1 MGSAKI
7 AIVGGGP
14 GGLTLARL
22 LKLQGIPFRLF
33 ELGELNGTRSQGGT
47 LDIHKE
53 SGQMAL
59 KAAGLF
65 NEFEKHARREGAAL
79 KVLSPDGNILFTDDG
94 LNPEG
99 SDLLPPDRPEIDRRD
114 LRKILL
120 ESLDKGTIEWG
131 KKVIRIVE
139 DEGSTKE
146 RPRFSIEF
154 EDGAKDSGF
163 ELVVGADGAW
173 SRVRGLLTN
182 EKPFYSG
189 ITAVEAWINQIDN
202 THPDLAERVGQGM
215 CVQASGIS
223 SLISQR
229 NTDGSVRTFAMIS
242 VKEDW
247 ATTSGI
253 DWKHLQGSKKAI
265 IHGWFSDWENLGK
278 EFVLRSDGPLAVRPL
293 YMLPVEMQWKTQPG
307 ITLIGDAA
315 HLMTPFTGVGVN
327 LALTDALGLSEA
339 IRSHF
344 QDGSDWETSLGRF
357 EGKMFARSHIEAR
370 KTFMNMKSSFSG
382 ESVGDIMKKF
392 GESMTATAAEYFV
405 SNSGFD
411 APSLCSQLRHATS
424 KARNSE
430 NAFIDANHQA
440 TLEAQQLTVPTP
452 ERKIGSVIPHAS
464 NSKAGSPNTLASSQY
479 NTIVQF
485 AMGPQAR
492 IAIIGGGPGGLMLA
506 RLLKLQGVPFRLFE
520 LDSSPESRSQGG
532 TLDIHKDS
540 GQMAVK
546 AAGLFEAFEK
556 HARRE
561 AAAMKMLDKD
571 GVLVWETDGQ
581 SQEGSDILTPD
592 RPEIDR
598 RDLRKMLLESLDEGT
613 VEWGRKVIRIVEGE
627 NSTKERPQFSVE
639 FDGGEMESD
648 FELVVGADGAWSRV
662 RGLLTNEKPFYANVT
677 FVEACINDVDA
688 KHPDLA
694 ERVGQGS
701 CSQAH
706 GNSATINHRISD
718 GSVRTNAAVRVEHD
732 WVTTCGIDWTDVE
745 ECKHAFV
752 KQKFG
757 DWEQLS
763 KGFILRSDTPLAIR
777 PLFMLPVE
785 MNWETRPGV
794 TVLGDAAHLMTPF
807 AGVGVNLALTDALDL
822 SEAIRSR
829 YKDNLDWTIALQ
841 EFESKMLS
849 RSNIAAKRTLASMNN
864 FFSGKSMQEIVKRL
878 GEIIVEGKFEEGE
891 SK

>member
-1 MGSAKI
+1 
-7 AIVGGGP
+7 
-14 GGLTLARL
+14 
-22 LKLQGIPFRLF
+22 
-33 ELGELNGTRSQGGT
+33 
-47 LDIHKE
+47 
-53 SGQMAL
+53 
-59 KAAGLF
+59 
-65 NEFEKHARREGAAL
+65 
-79 KVLSPDGNILFTDDG
+79 
-94 LNPEG
+94 
-99 SDLLPPDRPEIDRRD
+99 
-114 LRKILL
+114 
-120 ESLDKGTIEWG
+120 
-131 KKVIRIVE
+131 
-139 DEGSTKE
+139 
-146 RPRFSIEF
+146 
-154 EDGAKDSGF
+154 
-163 ELVVGADGAW
+163 
-173 SRVRGLLTN
+173 
-182 EKPFYSG
+182 
-189 ITAVEAWINQIDN
+189 
-202 THPDLAERVGQGM
+202 
-215 CVQASGIS
+215 
-223 SLISQR
+223 
-229 NTDGSVRTFAMIS
+229 
-242 VKEDW
+242 
-247 ATTSGI
+247 
-253 DWKHLQGSKKAI
+253 
-265 IHGWFSDWENLGK
+265 
-278 EFVLRSDGPLAVRPL
+278 
-293 YMLPVEMQWKTQPG
+293 
-307 ITLIGDAA
+307 
-315 HLMTPFTGVGVN
+315 
-327 LALTDALGLSEA
+327 
-339 IRSHF
+339 
-344 QDGSDWETSLGRF
+344 
-357 EGKMFARSHIEAR
+357 
-370 KTFMNMKSSFSG
+370 
-382 ESVGDIMKKF
+382 
-392 GESMTATAAEYFV
+392 
-405 SNSGFD
+405 
-411 APSLCSQLRHATS
+411 
-424 KARNSE
+424 
-430 NAFIDANHQA
+430 
-440 TLEAQQLTVPTP
+440 
-452 ERKIGSVIPHAS
+452 
-464 NSKAGSPNTLASSQY
+464 
-479 NTIVQF
+479 
-485 AMGPQAR
+485 
-492 IAIIGGGPGGLMLA
+492 MLA

-785 MNWETRPGV
+785 MNWETRPG
-794 TVLGDAAHLMTPF
+794 
-807 AGVGVNLALTDALDL
+807 
-822 SEAIRSR
+822 
-829 YKDNLDWTIALQ
+829 
-841 EFESKMLS
+841 
-849 RSNIAAKRTLASMNN
+849 
-864 FFSGKSMQEIVKRL
+864 
-878 GEIIVEGKFEEGE
+878 
-891 SK
+891 